1 MRRLK
6 KMIAGILTGC
16 LIATS
21 HVPIAFAAEE
31 PTTQQDVQED
41 TQEADTPEVE
51 SDESQETNTD
61 TDAIAVQ
68 EANDLVGNP
77 VETGLLNYIVVES
90 DYVQTPD
97 TQYVL
102 ADISATGTIGSA
114 ELVYTNQTTG
124 STYEKSVDVISDS
137 ALLFNLS
144 FENETS
150 TGVYKLKGIKYTVD
164 EQEQYIDL
172 EAAGASDVFGVNV
185 TADSQ
190 PDAWIVDETAANQS
204 ADEAGIT
211 VTDVS
216 SGETI
221 SGADVAEAISELQMN
236 NGTLLKSAS
245 NGNLVVVLDPGHGGS
260 DCGTYNT
267 INGVAYYERDINLK
281 IAYYCKEELDKYSG
295 ITVYMARTDNHT
307 EWSSAQSVELASKV
321 GADVMVSLHVNSAGP
336 TARGALVI
344 VPNSNYRPDLGQ
356 IGGELGKVIL
366 SKLSELGLYNRGN
379 LIQGSKDNTLYPDG
393 SLADY
398 YSVCRRSKL
407 AGFPGIIIEH
417 AFLSNPD
424 EAAKYLT
431 SDTML
436 QKLGVADATAIAQ
449 YYGLSTGDG
458 TVKPVTV
465 LNGVDYSAVYDYDY
479 YVEHNADVKA
489 AFGTNT
495 RAVLQHFVNYGMKEG
510 RRASADFDVKS
521 YRNQYADL
529 RRVFGINLQGYYLH
543 YINYGKREGRKAT
556 GVATLQ
562 NPTTVYNGVNYSAVY
577 DYAYYTEHYKNE
589 LKSYIGDDLQV
600 LQYFV
605 NVGMSQGQQGSAD
618 FDVNSYRNAYRDLRS
633 VYGSN
638 LKNYY
643 LHYISYGKNEHRK
656 AIGVA
661 TLQNATTVYNGVN
674 YSAVYDY
681 TYYIQHNRDVYNVF
695 GGDENMTL
703 QHFVNY
709 GMKEGRQGKADFD
722 VRSYKNAY
730 VDLRNA
736 FGADLKN
743 YYLHYMNY
751 GRKEGRKAT
760 GVTKAQNPTT
770 VYNGTNYSA
779 VYDYTYY
786 IEHHPDILKKYSGDD
801 LLILQYFVT
810 YGMKEGQ
817 QAKDSFDVN
826 YYRNRYGDLNAAF
839 GDNLQSYYSHYMR
852 YGIKEQRRG
861 SESAEPVGPLYSIMG
876 TSSTNVNQMVAYYN
890 SRATYPAFYAN
901 SDAPTIN
908 DFCRIYI
915 EECNAEGVRAEVA
928 FAQAMKETGFLKFG
942 GLVQIDQYN
951 FAGLGATGPGF
962 PGERYDS
969 VRTGIRAQVQHL
981 KAYASK
987 DALKNTCVD
996 SRFQY
1001 VTRGCAQYVE
1011 WLGIKENPNGKGWAT
1026 ATNYGYSIVNDYIA
1040 KLLQY

>member
-31 PTTQQDVQED
+31 PTTQQDVQVD

-124 STYEKSVDVISDS
+124 GTYEKSVDVISDS

-267 INGVAYYERDINLK
+267 INGVTYYERDINLK

-295 ITVYMARTDNHT
+295 ITVYMARTDNRT

-356 IGGELGKVIL
+356 IGGELGKAIL
-366 SKLSELGLYNRGN
+366 SKLSELGLHNRGN
-379 LIQGSKDNTLYPDG
+379 LIQSSKDNTLYPDG

-458 TVKPVTV
+458 TVKPVTI

-495 RAVLQHFVNYGMKEG
+495 RAVLQHFVNFGMKEGRQGNADFDVRSYRNAYVDLRQAFGSDLVKYYFHYMNFGKNEKRVATGVSTLQNPTTFYNGVDYSAVYNYAYYAEHHPDIVASFGGDDIQTLQYFVTYGMKEG
-510 RRASADFDVKS
+510 QRGNATFDVIS
-521 YRNQYADL
+521 YKNAYVDL
-529 RRVFGINLQGYYLH
+529 RNAFRLDLIQYYLH
-543 YINYGKREGRKAT
+543 YIFCGKNEGRKAT
-556 GVATLQ
+556 GVASIQ
-562 NPTTVYNGVNYSAVY
+562 NSVTMYNGIDYSAVY
-577 DYAYYTEHYKNE
+577 DYRYYIEHNSDVLNAYG
-589 LKSYIGDDLQV
+589 GDD
-600 LQYFV
+600 
-605 NVGMSQGQQGSAD
+605 
-618 FDVNSYRNAYRDLRS
+618 
-633 VYGSN
+633 
-638 LKNYY
+638 
-643 LHYISYGKNEHRK
+643 
-656 AIGVA
+656 
-661 TLQNATTVYNGVN
+661 
-674 YSAVYDY
+674 
-681 TYYIQHNRDVYNVF
+681 IQ
-695 GGDENMTL
+695 TL
-703 QHFVNY
+703 QHFVDF
-709 GMKEGRQGKADFD
+709 GMKEGRRGNAEFD
-722 VRSYKNAY
+722 VVSYKNAY

-736 FGADLKN
+736 FGNDIKS
-743 YYLHYMNY
+743 YYFHYMNF
-751 GRKEGRKAT
+751 GKKENRKAT
-760 GVTKAQNPTT
+760 GVTTVQNSIT
-770 VYNGTNYSA
+770 VYNGVDYSS
-779 VYDYTYY
+779 VYDYDYY
-786 IEHHPDILKKYSGDD
+786 TKRYSDVLNAYGKDDIQT
-801 LLILQYFVT
+801 LQHFIIF
-810 YGMKEGQ
+810 GMSEGR
-817 QAKDSFDVN
+817 QAKETFNVN
-826 YYRNRYGDLNAAF
+826 YYRVRYADLYRAYGN
-839 GDNLQSYYSHYMR
+839 DLPSYYLHYMIF
-852 YGIKEQRRG
+852 GVKEHRQG
-861 SESAEPVGPLYSIMG
+861 VGTDEQTDTPYSIMG
-876 TSSTNVNQMVAYYN
+876 TTSTNVNQMVAYYN
-890 SRATYPAFYAN
+890 SKATYPAFYAN

-908 DFCRIYI
+908 DFCQIYI
-915 EECNAEGVRAEVA
+915 EECATEGVRAEVA
-928 FAQAMKETGFLKFG
+928 FAQAMKETGFLRFG

-951 FAGLGATGPGF
+951 FAGLGASGPGF
-962 PGERYDS
+962 PGERYAS
-969 VRTGIRAQVQHL
+969 VRIGIRAQIQHL
-981 KAYASK
+981 KAYASTE
-987 DALKNTCVD
+987 ALKNPCVD
-996 SRFQY
+996 SRFRY

-1011 WLGIKENPNGKGWAT
+1011 WLGINENPYKKGWAT
-1026 ATNYGYSIVNDYIA
+1026 AKDYGYSIINDYIV
-1040 KLLQY
+1040 KLLRY

>member
-31 PTTQQDVQED
+31 PTTQQDVQVD

-124 STYEKSVDVISDS
+124 GTYEKSVDVISDS

-164 EQEQYIDL
+164 GQEQYIDL

-185 TADSQ
+185 TADSH

-267 INGVAYYERDINLK
+267 INGVTYYERDINLK

-295 ITVYMARTDNHT
+295 ITVYMARTDNRT
-307 EWSSAQSVELASKV
+307 EWSSAQSVELASRV

-366 SKLSELGLYNRGN
+366 SKLSELGLHNRGN

-449 YYGLSTGDG
+449 YYGLTTGNG

-489 AFGTNT
+489 AFGTNA
-495 RAVLQHFVNYGMKEG
+495 RAVLQHFVNFGMKEG
-510 RRASADFDVKS
+510 RRASADFDVNS

-529 RRVFGINLQGYYLH
+529 RRVFGTNLQGYYLH

-605 NVGMSQGQQGSAD
+605 N
-618 FDVNSYRNAYRDLRS
+618 
-633 VYGSN
+633 
-638 LKNYY
+638 
-643 LHYISYGKNEHRK
+643 
-656 AIGVA
+656 
-661 TLQNATTVYNGVN
+661 
-674 YSAVYDY
+674 
-681 TYYIQHNRDVYNVF
+681 
-695 GGDENMTL
+695 
-703 QHFVNY
+703 Y

-770 VYNGTNYSA
+770 VYNGINYSV

-801 LLILQYFVT
+801 YLILQYFVT

-839 GDNLQSYYSHYMR
+839 GDNLQSYYSHYMT

-861 SESAEPVGPLYSIMG
+861 SESAEPVSPLYSIMG

>member
-41 TQEADTPEVE
+41 TQEADTLEVE

-68 EANDLVGNP
+68 EANNLVGTP

-449 YYGLSTGDG
+449 YYGLSTENG
-458 TVKPVTV
+458 TTY
-465 LNGVDYSAVYDYDY
+465 NGIDYSAVYDYEY
-479 YVEHNADVKA
+479 YIEHNRDVKA
-489 AFGTNT
+489 AYGTDQ
-495 RAVLQHFVNYGMKEG
+495 RAALLHFVTYGMKEG

-521 YRNQYADL
+521 YRNKYVDLRRAYGNDLEKYYLHYINYGQKENRQTTGVTALQNPSTVYDGINYSAVYNYTYYTQHYPDVFKKYGGDDIQILQYFVNTGMNEGQQAKDDFDVKSYKNKYADL
-529 RRVFGINLQGYYLH
+529 RIAYGSDLKSYYLH
-543 YINYGKREGRKAT
+543 YINYGKKEGRKAT
-556 GVATLQ
+556 GVTTIK
-562 NPTTVYNGVNYSAVY
+562 NPITIYNGIDYSAVY
-577 DYAYYTEHYKNE
+577 N
-589 LKSYIGDDLQV
+589 
-600 LQYFV
+600 
-605 NVGMSQGQQGSAD
+605 
-618 FDVNSYRNAYRDLRS
+618 
-633 VYGSN
+633 
-638 LKNYY
+638 
-643 LHYISYGKNEHRK
+643 
-656 AIGVA
+656 
-661 TLQNATTVYNGVN
+661 
-674 YSAVYDY
+674 Y
-681 TYYIQHNRDVYNVF
+681 TYYIQHNRDVFNAY
-695 GGDENMTL
+695 GGDDIETL
-703 QHFVNY
+703 RHFVTY
-709 GMKEGRQGKADFD
+709 GMNEGRRASSTFD
-722 VRSYKNAY
+722 VKSYKNEYA
-730 VDLRNA
+730 DLRIA
-736 FGADLKN
+736 YGSDLKS
-743 YYLHYMNY
+743 YYLHYINY
-751 GRKEGRKAT
+751 GKKEGRKTT
-760 GVTKAQNPTT
+760 GVTT
-770 VYNGTNYSA
+770 VKKPITIYNGIDYSA
-779 VYDYTYY
+779 VYDYGYY
-786 IEHHPDILKKYSGDD
+786 TDRYSDVIKEYLGDD
-801 LLILQYFVT
+801 VLVLQYFVT
-810 YGMKEGQ
+810 TGMKEGQ
-817 QAKDSFDVN
+817 QGKDSFDVN
-826 YYRNRYGDLNAAF
+826 YYRAKYRDLRNAYGND
-839 GDNLQSYYSHYMR
+839 LQSYYLHYIR
-852 YGIKEQRRG
+852 YGINEHRKGKASGNEINT
-861 SESAEPVGPLYSIMG
+861 PYSIMG
-876 TSSTNVNQMVAYYN
+876 VSSTNINQMVAYYN

-908 DFCRIYI
+908 DFCQIYI

-969 VRTGIRAQVQHL
+969 VRIGIRAQVQHL
-981 KAYASK
+981 KAYASTE
-987 DALKNTCVD
+987 ALNNPCVD
-996 SRFQY
+996 SRFKY

-1011 WLGIKENPNGKGWAT
+1011 WLGINENPYKKGWAT
-1026 ATNYGYSIVNDYIA
+1026 AVNYGYSIIDDYML
-1040 KLLQY
+1040 KLLKY

>member
-31 PTTQQDVQED
+31 PTTQQDVQVD

-114 ELVYTNQTTG
+114 KLVYTNQTTG

-366 SKLSELGLYNRGN
+366 SKLSELGLHNRGN

-449 YYGLSTGDG
+449 YYGLSTGNG
-458 TVKPVTV
+458 TVKPVTI

-529 RRVFGINLQGYYLH
+529 RRVFGTNLQGYYLH

-577 DYAYYTEHYKNE
+577 DY
-589 LKSYIGDDLQV
+589 
-600 LQYFV
+600 
-605 NVGMSQGQQGSAD
+605 
-618 FDVNSYRNAYRDLRS
+618 
-633 VYGSN
+633 
-638 LKNYY
+638 
-643 LHYISYGKNEHRK
+643 
-656 AIGVA
+656 
-661 TLQNATTVYNGVN
+661 
-674 YSAVYDY
+674 
-681 TYYIQHNRDVYNVF
+681 TYYIQHNRDVYNAF

-722 VRSYKNAY
+722 VRSYNNAY

-876 TSSTNVNQMVAYYN
+876 ASSTNVNQMVAYYN

>member
-31 PTTQQDVQED
+31 PTTQQDVQVD

-164 EQEQYIDL
+164 GQEQYIDL
-172 EAAGASDVFGVNV
+172 EATGASDVFGVNV

-260 DCGTYNT
+260 DCGTHNM
-267 INGVAYYERDINLK
+267 INGVMYYERDINLK

-307 EWSSAQSVELASKV
+307 EWSSAQSVELASRV
-321 GADVMVSLHVNSAGP
+321 GADVMVSLHINSAGP

-436 QKLGVADATAIAQ
+436 QKLGAADATAIAQ
-449 YYGLSTGDG
+449 YYGLSTENG
-458 TVKPVTV
+458 TTY
-465 LNGVDYSAVYDYDY
+465 NGIDYSAVYDYEY
-479 YVEHNADVKA
+479 YIEHNRDVKA
-489 AFGTNT
+489 AYGTDQ
-495 RAVLQHFVNYGMKEG
+495 RAALLHFVTYGMKEG

-521 YRNQYADL
+521 YRNKYVDLRRAYGNDLEKYYLHYINYGQKENRQTTGVTALQNPSTVYDGINYSAVYNYTYYKQHYPDVFKKYGGDDIQILQYFVNTGMNEGQQAKDDFDVKSYKNKYADL
-529 RRVFGINLQGYYLH
+529 RIAYGSDLKSYYLH
-543 YINYGKREGRKAT
+543 YINYGKKEGRKTT
-556 GVATLQ
+556 GV
-562 NPTTVYNGVNYSAVY
+562 TTVKKPITIYNGIDYSAVY
-577 DYAYYTEHYKNE
+577 DYGYYTDRYSDVIKEY
-589 LKSYIGDDLQV
+589 LGDDVLV

-605 NVGMSQGQQGSAD
+605 
-618 FDVNSYRNAYRDLRS
+618 
-633 VYGSN
+633 
-638 LKNYY
+638 
-643 LHYISYGKNEHRK
+643 
-656 AIGVA
+656 
-661 TLQNATTVYNGVN
+661 TT
-674 YSAVYDY
+674 
-681 TYYIQHNRDVYNVF
+681 
-695 GGDENMTL
+695 
-703 QHFVNY
+703 
-709 GMKEGRQGKADFD
+709 
-722 VRSYKNAY
+722 
-730 VDLRNA
+730 
-736 FGADLKN
+736 
-743 YYLHYMNY
+743 
-751 GRKEGRKAT
+751 
-760 GVTKAQNPTT
+760 
-770 VYNGTNYSA
+770 
-779 VYDYTYY
+779 
-786 IEHHPDILKKYSGDD
+786 
-801 LLILQYFVT
+801 
-810 YGMKEGQ
+810 GMKEGQ
-817 QAKDSFDVN
+817 QGKDSFDVN
-826 YYRNRYGDLNAAF
+826 YYRAKYRDLRNAYGND
-839 GDNLQSYYSHYMR
+839 LQSYYLHYIR
-852 YGIKEQRRG
+852 YGINEHRKGKASGNEINT
-861 SESAEPVGPLYSIMG
+861 PYSIMG
-876 TSSTNVNQMVAYYN
+876 VSSTNINQMVAYYN

-908 DFCRIYI
+908 DFCQIYI

-969 VRTGIRAQVQHL
+969 VRIGIRAQVQHL
-981 KAYASK
+981 KAYASTE
-987 DALKNTCVD
+987 ALNNPCVD
-996 SRFQY
+996 SRFKY

-1011 WLGIKENPNGKGWAT
+1011 WLGINENPYKKGWAT
-1026 ATNYGYSIVNDYIA
+1026 AVNYGYSIIDDYML
-1040 KLLQY
+1040 KLLKY